1 MVQWLTNLFSPKQST
16 KKREKVRKSRRRK
29 SKRKKS
35 RRKSRRR
42 KSRRK
47 SRKRKS
53 MRKSRKR
60 KSMRKSKRRK
70 SMRKSRKRK
79 SKRKSMRK
87 SRKRKSMRKS
97 TTGLSSFQRN
107 LQQKIKTSPW
117 FICTMKGCGYCNEA
131 KKILKSHHQ
140 KYRSIALTD
149 KNSEKIW
156 AVTDKLAKEKYRYF
170 PMIFH
175 KGKFFGGYTELKKK
189 FNK

>member
-79 SKRKSMRK
+79 SKRRKSMRK

-149 KNSEKIW
+149 K
-156 AVTDKLAKEKYRYF
+156 T
-170 PMIFH
+170 
-175 KGKFFGGYTELKKK
+175 LK
-189 FNK
+189 NMGCNR